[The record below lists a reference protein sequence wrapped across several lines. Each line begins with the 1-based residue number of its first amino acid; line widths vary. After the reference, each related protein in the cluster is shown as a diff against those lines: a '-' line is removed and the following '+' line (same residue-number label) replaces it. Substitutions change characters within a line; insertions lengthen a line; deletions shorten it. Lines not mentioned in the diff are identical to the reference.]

1 MNIENQIKK
10 IDELVRKGNKAS
22 YKLALD
28 KITNLQKKIP
38 PNSFIQNLNGIIV
51 QKLGGIKDSI
61 KYYEKSHKINDK
73 NISPLNN
80 LSFIYELL
88 KEWDL
93 ALLNLM
99 INLKSWILN
108 YQLQRFHMQ
117 AEILTA

>member
-28 KITNLQKKIP
+28 KIINLQKKIP

-51 QKLGGIKDSI
+51 QKLGGIKNSI
-61 KYYEKSHKINDK
+61 KYYEKSHKINNK

-93 ALLNLM
+93 AKKYFDKIFKLEPENLIYL
-99 INLKSWILN
+99 INI
-108 YQLQRFHMQ
+108 
-117 AEILTA
+117 